1 MKPFQVFR
9 YIKKYQAVI
18 IACSILAGVFFY
30 WFANRYMQSY
40 TASVAIEYS
49 SSGADTGYAPDGS
62 LIDTSEIYSSNIV
75 TQAVENLGI
84 SRELV
89 NIDAIRSAILVEEI
103 ITNQKTR
110 QQMYYLHYEISD
122 KTEINELV
130 ENFKWRIFNINRQDF
145 IIKKDDQLRKIL
157 LCCSSGLTSSLFV
170 MKLNNFCKEH
180 NINYHFKAASI
191 FDKEAL
197 NKEYDLLLMAPQ
209 VQHYTKGLAN
219 IFHQRILN
227 IDPNDYG
234 QYNCNNIIAKI
245 QEIFL

>member
-1 MKPFQVFR
+1 MDFIEMSSQLCHNLIKETFNKGGVKMEEVFQNWL
-9 YIKKYQAVI
+9 IKNNLDK
-18 IACSILAGVFFY
+18 
-30 WFANRYMQSY
+30 N
-40 TASVAIEYS
+40 IEPLVY
-49 SSGADTGYAPDGS
+49 DDRK
-62 LIDTSEIYSSNIV
+62 IYSIIY
-75 TQAVENLGI
+75 EDFLG
-84 SRELV
+84 ELV
-89 NIDAIRSAILVEEI
+89 VWHNLIVEEI

-122 KTEINELV
+122 KTETNELV

-170 MKLNNFCKEH
+170 MKLNDFCKEH
-180 NINYHFKAASI
+180 NVNYHFKAASI

-219 IFHQRILN
+219 IFHQQILN

>member
-1 MKPFQVFR
+1 MDFIEMSSQLCHNLIKETFNKGGVKMEEVFQNWL
-9 YIKKYQAVI
+9 IKNNLDK
-18 IACSILAGVFFY
+18 
-30 WFANRYMQSY
+30 N
-40 TASVAIEYS
+40 IEPLVY
-49 SSGADTGYAPDGS
+49 DDRK
-62 LIDTSEIYSSNIV
+62 IYSIIYKDF
-75 TQAVENLGI
+75 LG
-84 SRELV
+84 ELV
-89 NIDAIRSAILVEEI
+89 VWHNLIVEEI

-122 KTEINELV
+122 KTETNELV

-170 MKLNNFCKEH
+170 MKLNDFCKEH

>member
-1 MKPFQVFR
+1 MDFIEMSSQLCHNLIKETFNKGGVKMEEVFQNWL
-9 YIKKYQAVI
+9 IKNNLDK
-18 IACSILAGVFFY
+18 
-30 WFANRYMQSY
+30 N
-40 TASVAIEYS
+40 IEPLVY
-49 SSGADTGYAPDGS
+49 DDRK
-62 LIDTSEIYSSNIV
+62 IYSIIY
-75 TQAVENLGI
+75 EDFLG
-84 SRELV
+84 ELV
-89 NIDAIRSAILVEEI
+89 VWHNLIVEEI

-122 KTEINELV
+122 KTETTELV

-180 NINYHFKAASI
+180 NVNYHFKAASI

>member
-1 MKPFQVFR
+1 MSSQLCHNLIKETFNKGGVKMEEVFQNWL
-9 YIKKYQAVI
+9 IKNNLDK
-18 IACSILAGVFFY
+18 
-30 WFANRYMQSY
+30 N
-40 TASVAIEYS
+40 IEPLVY
-49 SSGADTGYAPDGS
+49 DDRK
-62 LIDTSEIYSSNIV
+62 IYSIIY
-75 TQAVENLGI
+75 EDFLG
-84 SRELV
+84 ELV
-89 NIDAIRSAILVEEI
+89 VWHNLIVEEI

-170 MKLNNFCKEH
+170 MKLNDFCKEH

-191 FDKEAL
+191 FDKEEL

>member
-1 MKPFQVFR
+1 MEEVFQNWL
-9 YIKKYQAVI
+9 IKNNLDK
-18 IACSILAGVFFY
+18 
-30 WFANRYMQSY
+30 N
-40 TASVAIEYS
+40 IEPLVY
-49 SSGADTGYAPDGS
+49 DDRK
-62 LIDTSEIYSSNIV
+62 IYSIIY
-75 TQAVENLGI
+75 EDFLG
-84 SRELV
+84 ELV
-89 NIDAIRSAILVEEI
+89 VWHNLIVEEI

-122 KTEINELV
+122 KTETNELV

-170 MKLNNFCKEH
+170 MKLNDFCKEH
-180 NINYHFKAASI
+180 NVNYHFKAASI

-197 NKEYDLLLMAPQ
+197 NKVYDLLLMAPQ